1 MRIDH
6 DDDNQLGTTDGE
18 YPKEGGEEPDD
29 GDGDGS
35 ANGKAQKA
43 SKKTDIE

>member
-1 MRIDH
+1 MRIDN

-18 YPKEGGEEPDD
+18 YPKEDAEGPDA

-35 ANGKAQKA
+35 AKGKSKKA
-43 SKKTDIE
+43 NKKTDIE